1 MQDDSSGSRW
11 QVQIA
16 EWKSKINMPDCVK
29 PWSEEMVGA
38 GISKMPRVKALLDVI
53 AFEKLGVAQL
63 ELSFQE
69 KKQALRNVFCDLS
82 QNPRFRSY
90 TNCEGVTGCLCTSTV
105 LYSFHRDGAVLPLEL
120 LRFQGHRRDLVIPE
134 EMSSNQVR
142 DLAGE
147 GMALPCLGTVLWAV
161 YLTKGFP

>member
-11 QVQIA
+11 AVQIG
-16 EWKSKINMPDCVK
+16 EWKSKINMPDSVK
-29 PWSEEMVGA
+29 PWSEEMVGT
-38 GISKMPRVKALLDVI
+38 GISKTARVKALLDVI

-69 KKQALRNVFCDLS
+69 KKRALQNVYCDLS

-90 TNCEGVTGCLCTSTV
+90 TNGEGITGCLCTSTV
-105 LYSFHRDGAVLPLEL
+105 LYSYGRDGAVLPLEL
-120 LRFQGHRRDLVIPE
+120 LRFQGHRRDIVIPE
-134 EMSSNQVR
+134 DMSGNQVR